1 MRRSGEILV
10 ADYGNHAIR
19 SITPAGDVTT
29 LAGTGAP
36 GHQDGPVATASF
48 FFPQDVAESPATG
61 EVIIADFANDVIR
74 GLSPAGFVRTIA
86 GIAGQSGFTD
96 GLLGEATF
104 HEPRAVACDSEGNVY
119 VADRSNHALR
129 FIQMES
135 GLSRAPV
142 LGAKGELSE
151 TITLNPETITLAG
164 MGLPVT
170 LQPDGEGGGCADRD
184 CMAEGCCRAPMLRKL
199 DSKRAREDEEAGGGY
214 GGEGADAAAGAG
226 QGGEGVVAGSAKR
239 GKVNK
244 SQSQFGVLADV
255 DETWG

>member
-1 MRRSGEILV
+1 MRRSGEIIV

-36 GHQDGPVATASF
+36 GHQDGPVASASF

-61 EVIIADFANDVIR
+61 EVMIADFANNVIR

-86 GIAGQSGFTD
+86 GIVGQPGFTD

-104 HEPRAVACDSEGNVY
+104 HEPRAVACDSKGNVY

-135 GLSRAPV
+135 GLPRVPV
-142 LGAKGELSE
+142 LGAKGEVLSE

-164 MGLPVT
+164 TGLPVT
-170 LQPDGEGGGCADRD
+170 LQPDGEGGGCADRG
-184 CMAEGCCRAPMLRKL
+184 CMDEGCCRAPMQRRL
-199 DSKRAREDEEAGGGY
+199 DSKRLREDEESGGGY
-214 GGEGADAAAGAG
+214 GGLKI
-226 QGGEGVVAGSAKR
+226 GE
-239 GKVNK
+239 
-244 SQSQFGVLADV
+244 
-255 DETWG
+255 